1 VLVLFGWLLF
11 RETQTVALIRYL
23 TLNPLA
29 ASAMDWR
36 VAIYLVLTV
45 CLYALPLLVVSS
57 LEKQLI
63 REGWVSRV
71 WSRNSVKIQ
80 VALGTLLL
88 LVLVLLRSPQS
99 SDFIYF
105 QF

>member
-1 VLVLFGWLLF
+1 
-11 RETQTVALIRYL
+11 
-23 TLNPLA
+23 
-29 ASAMDWR
+29 MDWR

-45 CLYALPLLVVSS
+45 CLYALPLIVVSS

-71 WSRNSVKIQ
+71 WPRNSVKIQ